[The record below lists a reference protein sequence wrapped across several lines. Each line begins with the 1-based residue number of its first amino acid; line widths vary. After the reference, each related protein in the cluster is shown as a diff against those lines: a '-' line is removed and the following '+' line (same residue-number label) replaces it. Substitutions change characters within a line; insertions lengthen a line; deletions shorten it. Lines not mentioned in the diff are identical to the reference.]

1 MRQTRSARRRSAAV
15 LVVALAAG
23 MTVLL
28 LLAAC
33 GSSGGGGASGTPSR
47 AQLTDALRRVNLP
60 SGEVKCAV
68 DHMLAKLSDEELR
81 ALVAQAGTG
90 NVSPL
95 VRQDLSD
102 ALTPCIPPSATT
114 TTTIPV
120 PAPSP

>member
-1 MRQTRSARRRSAAV
+1 MRQTRSVRRRGAAV

-23 MTVLL
+23 MAVLL
-28 LLAAC
+28 LLVAC
-33 GSSGGGGASGTPSR
+33 GSSGGGSGTPSR

>member
-1 MRQTRSARRRSAAV
+1 MRQTRSVRRRGAAV

-23 MTVLL
+23 MAVLL

-33 GSSGGGGASGTPSR
+33 GSSGGGSGTPSR